1 MKEKEITLLILAA
14 GMGSRFGGLKQI
26 EPVGPNGEF
35 LIDYSVYDAIKA
47 GFTKIVFIIKK
58 ENYEVFKGTVGSRF
72 KSKINIE
79 YAFQDINDLP
89 SGFACPK
96 EREKPWGTAHAILSA
111 KDKINGPFAIINA
124 DDFYGADAYYQISD
138 FLKNNNENKYCII
151 GYKVENTLTLNGAV
165 KRGICKQRGEY
176 LEEIIESNV
185 LKKDGE
191 IIAYPLDNRD
201 SFKIEK
207 DTLVSMNMIGFTPN
221 IFTHIEN
228 NFLEF
233 LNNNSNRIL
242 TCEYLIPDLLEKL
255 TKENLVKT
263 KVIETTS
270 KWEGITYKEDK
281 EIVVKRIKKR
291 IENGEYPNDLW
302 D

>member
-1 MKEKEITLLILAA
+1 MNKDLTLLIMAA

-35 LIDYSVYDAIKA
+35 LIDYSIYDAIES
-47 GFTKIVFIIKK
+47 GFTKVVFIIKK
-58 ENYEVFKGTVGSRF
+58 ENYEIFTSTVGSRF
-72 KSKINIE
+72 KDKINIE

-89 SGFACPK
+89 IGFTCPE

-124 DDFYGADAYYQISD
+124 DDFYGTDAYYQVSS
-138 FLKNNNENKYCII
+138 FLKNNTENNYCII
-151 GYKVENTLTLNGAV
+151 GYKVENTLTSNGAV
-165 KRGICKQRGEY
+165 KRGVCKQNGEY
-176 LEEIIESNV
+176 LTEIIESNV
-185 LKKDGE
+185 IEKNGE
-191 IIAYPLDNRD
+191 IIASPLDQ
-201 SFKIEK
+201 SEPFKIEK
-207 DTLVSMNMIGFTPN
+207 DTLVSMNMIGFTPS

-228 NFLEF
+228 NFPEF
-233 LNNNSNRIL
+233 LNSNKENLL

-263 KVIETTS
+263 KVLETTAR
-270 KWEGITYKEDK
+270 WEGITYKEDK
-281 EIVVKRIKKR
+281 DVVVKRINER
-291 IENGEYPNDLW
+291 IEIGEYPNNLW